1 MNKVEIYTSDT
12 CGYCHQA
19 KDFLQSNNIDYLEY
33 NISRD
38 LNARKT
44 LMRKGYMSVP
54 LLVINGE
61 EILGFDRERICSI
74 LGL

>member
-1 MNKVEIYTSDT
+1 MSKVEIYTSDT